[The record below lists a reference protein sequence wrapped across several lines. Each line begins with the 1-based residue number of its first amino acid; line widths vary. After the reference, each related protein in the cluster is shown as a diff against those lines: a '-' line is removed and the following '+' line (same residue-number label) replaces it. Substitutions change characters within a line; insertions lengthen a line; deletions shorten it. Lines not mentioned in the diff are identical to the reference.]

1 MPPLFSPKAPALNLK
16 SANSFALLHR
26 MECRACP
33 LNSTKNG
40 KMTPTGAVSPLVYV
54 LGEAPDANEI
64 ELREQFV
71 GDSGQLLRS
80 HVPKKY
86 RAQLR
91 FNNVVRSRPPGNATP
106 AWQEIEAC
114 RPSVVKDIEAAKPKA
129 ILGFGNVPLE
139 WASEFTGILM
149 WRGRR
154 MPVKVGNHTCWYYPM
169 LHPSYLLRNRR
180 RDSISEE
187 ERMFKFDMRR
197 FFEEVEHLPPPKVH
211 TAQDVRD
218 GVEIVN
224 GDLSALERWFD
235 WALQQPVIGLDYE
248 TNGLRPYAKGAKI
261 LSAALATEEKGFAFA
276 LRHPESEWEDVLEV
290 EALWVDFLEKYEGVK
305 VAHNLAFELEWTG
318 YFFGWELLRT
328 GRWEDTAVQAVILDE
343 RTGRRGNAGPLSL
356 EFLVQQYYGFNLKK
370 LAGVDRKNL
379 EKTPIEAVLYYNAPD
394 SKYAAGIWAQQRDRI
409 TELGLDEAYE
419 LALRRVPTC
428 VLTQAK
434 GVPADQ
440 AEVVKLQKK
449 YGAELERIEGEIAVL
464 PIIREFVK
472 REGRGF
478 NPLSNPDVLRVLKD
492 YLKRTEVLVVDKF
505 TKKTKYSADKAVL
518 EQIDHPLAEL
528 LLKLREYTKRKSTY
542 VDPLRVG
549 DPASVMYPDG
559 LSHAQFNTLF
569 AETGRLS
576 CVREG
581 TRIQVPGG
589 TKAIEDVVPGDLVYA
604 FDDDLKLVLRKVLR
618 TWSNGK
624 KQVLRLHWSGTGG
637 QHTGSLDVTADHPI
651 RLATGEYVPAGEL
664 SGGVRKWSTRD
675 KRWFRSGGER
685 VMSLS
690 RGQRG
695 GRNDLYPTH
704 SDSCK
709 EARFVFEEVNGW
721 SPEHVHHKDGDKTND
736 IPSNLEGLTHKA
748 HASLHLKQAL
758 SVPGEAQRRAALVA
772 PEVRA
777 KQTKAL
783 VASNRARARTL
794 TREEV
799 EEALKVGKG
808 IKGARK
814 ILGCDYSTIRN
825 RISLWGLEDWSGHSM
840 RNERPEQRKRRGPY
854 KGRSEY
860 QNGYRSKYDGAK
872 NNHRIT
878 WVEPL
883 EGLYPVYDLEVEG
896 VHNFIANEICV
907 HNCSEPNWQN
917 IPKRNAEARE
927 LRRQVV
933 AKTRHLI
940 VAVDYG
946 QIEARVIAMA
956 TLDELF
962 TKALWERYDIH
973 MEWAERLA
981 AAYPARIGGKKNL
994 TDKKAMKDF
1003 RTDVKN
1009 QWTFPLF
1016 FGAKLSSAA
1025 GYLKMP
1031 EDTIKPLYDEFWRQ
1045 FSGVKAWQDGL
1056 LKFYHEHGYVECLT
1070 GRRRRG
1076 PLSLNQIYNSPIQ
1089 GSAAEIV
1096 MDAMCRLSETGDPE
1110 LQPNIN
1116 IHDDLTY
1123 IDVPVERVDTI
1134 AERIVGEMLRVPF
1147 KWAQSVPISVEMSV
1161 GENWLEMEEVAT
1173 YSSDEW
1179 GLHD

>member
-576 CVREG
+576 C
-581 TRIQVPGG
+581 
-589 TKAIEDVVPGDLVYA
+589 
-604 FDDDLKLVLRKVLR
+604 
-618 TWSNGK
+618 
-624 KQVLRLHWSGTGG
+624 
-637 QHTGSLDVTADHPI
+637 
-651 RLATGEYVPAGEL
+651 
-664 SGGVRKWSTRD
+664 
-675 KRWFRSGGER
+675 
-685 VMSLS
+685 
-690 RGQRG
+690 
-695 GRNDLYPTH
+695 
-704 SDSCK
+704 
-709 EARFVFEEVNGW
+709 
-721 SPEHVHHKDGDKTND
+721 
-736 IPSNLEGLTHKA
+736 
-748 HASLHLKQAL
+748 
-758 SVPGEAQRRAALVA
+758 
-772 PEVRA
+772 
-777 KQTKAL
+777 
-783 VASNRARARTL
+783 
-794 TREEV
+794 
-799 EEALKVGKG
+799 
-808 IKGARK
+808 
-814 ILGCDYSTIRN
+814 
-825 RISLWGLEDWSGHSM
+825 
-840 RNERPEQRKRRGPY
+840 
-854 KGRSEY
+854 
-860 QNGYRSKYDGAK
+860 
-872 NNHRIT
+872 
-878 WVEPL
+878 
-883 EGLYPVYDLEVEG
+883 
-896 VHNFIANEICV
+896 
-907 HNCSEPNWQN
+907 SEPNWQN